1 MRRKYKDSTNASY
14 CWGGDALRG
23 GWQVDNRMV
32 ENPANHY
39 LNLRYVG
46 IKVYSR
52 GNMSPQGGT
61 GSLQSVIYGRNRRSE
76 RFTRV

>member
-1 MRRKYKDSTNASY
+1 MRRKYKDSACASY
-14 CWGGDALRG
+14 FWGGDAFCG

-32 ENPANHY
+32 ENPASHY

-52 GNMSPQGGT
+52 GNMSAQGGT
-61 GSLQSVIYGRNRRSE
+61 GSWQSVIYGRNRCFE

>member
-39 LNLRYVG
+39 LNLR
-46 IKVYSR
+46 IIEKKVYSR
-52 GNMSPQGGT
+52 GNISAQAGI
-61 GSLQSVIYGRNRRSE
+61 GSLLSVLLAVRLK
-76 RFTRV
+76 F